1 MTLKSKEYSG
11 NIILCEYNSS
21 NLTHST
27 YDTTNSILVI
37 TFKNGQQYKY
47 FDVPHEIFA
56 ELNIA
61 ESQGKY
67 LNNNINKNFKYEKI

>member
-1 MTLKSKEYSG
+1 MVN
-11 NIILCEYNSS
+11 NINI
-21 NLTHST
+21 
-27 YDTTNSILVI
+27 
-37 TFKNGQQYKY
+37 

-67 LNNNINKNFKYEKI
+67 LNNNINKILNTKKI